1 MADTVFTR
9 ALVQAVAL
17 QGSTQALAP
26 LLRVPEETLLRWMAG
41 RAMMP
46 VKAFRQLLELL
57 KDTEAHPDLHAPD
70 GTVAIGLGQVL
81 AQCAC
86 SGTQFASKGPGAP
99 LRYSSPLVCAACRQD
114 VTLAELFYEVAQR
127 YACLGK
133 VRKDRAGQVA
143 ARTLDGRE
151 TCS

>member
-17 QGSTQALAP
+17 QGNTQDLAS
-26 LLRVPEETLLRWMAG
+26 LLRVPQETLRRWMAG

-46 VKAFRQLLELL
+46 VKAFRQLMELL
-57 KDTEAHPDLHAPD
+57 KDAEAHPDLHAPD
-70 GTVAIGLGQVL
+70 GTVAIGLGPVS
-81 AQCAC
+81 ARCAC
-86 SGTQFASKGPGAP
+86 SGTQFAPKGPAEP

-114 VTLAELFYEVAQR
+114 VTLAELIYEAAQR

-133 VRKDRAGQVA
+133 VRKGRAGQM
-143 ARTLDGRE
+143 RD
-151 TCS
+151 